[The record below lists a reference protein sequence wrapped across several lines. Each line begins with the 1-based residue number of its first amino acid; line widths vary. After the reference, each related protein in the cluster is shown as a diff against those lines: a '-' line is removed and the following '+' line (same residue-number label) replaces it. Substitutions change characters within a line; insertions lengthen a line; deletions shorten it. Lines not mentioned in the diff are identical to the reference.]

1 MGEDVGAGLWLLLGL
16 VVVIMVVSGLTM
28 ALRKGDGE
36 EHDIEHLDHE
46 TRGDSTGH

>member
-16 VVVIMVVSGLTM
+16 VAVIIVISGLMLTF
-28 ALRKGDGE
+28 RSGDDE

-46 TRGDSTGH
+46 IRGDSTGH

>member
-16 VVVIMVVSGLTM
+16 VVVIVVISGLMMTF
-28 ALRKGDGE
+28 RKGDEE

-46 TRGDSTGH
+46 VRGDSSSH

>member
-1 MGEDVGAGLWLLLGL
+1 MGEDVATGLWLLLGL
-16 VVVIMVVSGLTM
+16 AVVIMVVSGLTM

-46 TRGDSTGH
+46 IRGDSTGH